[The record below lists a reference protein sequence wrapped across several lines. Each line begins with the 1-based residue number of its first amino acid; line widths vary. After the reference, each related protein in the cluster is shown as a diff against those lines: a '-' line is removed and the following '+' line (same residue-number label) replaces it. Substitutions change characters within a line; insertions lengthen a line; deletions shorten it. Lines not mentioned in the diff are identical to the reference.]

1 MRRMLWGAA
10 MGSRWS
16 VTLWTPADCELSALR
31 VRLAARIA
39 GIEVSLS
46 RFRADSEVVAFDHA
60 PLGEWRPASRDLAEV
75 VAIGLDVG
83 RQSRG
88 AFDIGLAAEVAARGF
103 GAGWACSGP
112 LRQQIVPAHEAIELD
127 AGGQRLRKRAPLAL
141 DLAAIA
147 KGWAVD
153 ELSRLVA
160 SAGFPSH
167 LVALDGE
174 LRAGAAQ
181 QDNQPWAIGLE
192 APAIGRREVIGR
204 IDLVER
210 AVATSGNH
218 RRFDA
223 HGGHTIDPATGR
235 SIVGG
240 PAAVSAL
247 AATCVE
253 ADAWATALLVR
264 GRDGLAAAR
273 AAGVEAVFVTRE
285 PIVMRTGRP
294 AENRGS
300 ARSDQPCA
308 DDAGSPWRL
317 RSEDR
322 LQRGGGSGGPIET
335 LLAGR

>member
-1 MRRMLWGAA
+1 MRRMLWGPA

-16 VTLWTPADCELSALR
+16 VTLWTPEDCDLSVLTA
-31 VRLAARIA
+31 RLAARIA

-60 PLGEWRPASRDLAEV
+60 PLDEWRAASRDLTEV

-83 RQSRG
+83 RRSRG

-103 GAGWACSGP
+103 GAGWASSGT
-112 LRQQIVPAHEAIELD
+112 LRQRIVAAHEAIELD
-127 AGGQRLRKRAPLAL
+127 VGGRRLRKHAPLAL
-141 DLAAIA
+141 DLAGIA

-160 SAGFPSH
+160 AAGFPSH

-181 QDNQPWAIGLE
+181 QGNKPWTIGLE
-192 APAIGRREVIGR
+192 TPAIGRREVIGR

-210 AVATSGNH
+210 AVATSGNY

-223 HGGHTIDPATGR
+223 NGGHTIDPATGR

-253 ADAWATALLVR
+253 ADAWATALLVGGR
-264 GRDGLAAAR
+264 GGLAAAR
-273 AAGVEAVFVTRE
+273 AAGVEALVVTRE

-294 AENRGS
+294 AKNRGS
-300 ARSDQPCA
+300 GAI
-308 DDAGSPWRL
+308 
-317 RSEDR
+317 
-322 LQRGGGSGGPIET
+322 GP
-335 LLAGR
+335 AMRR